1 MVSLPL
7 LYFLVSVSGASV
19 LSLEI
24 LGTRILGPFFGVSLY
39 LWSALITVTLAAL
52 SLGYA
57 LGGRYADRGPKLSRM
72 AGLLA
77 LAGLWLLLI
86 PWIKQPLLQLVEPFD
101 LRAAVLGSA
110 LVLFAPPLVLLGMV
124 TPYALRLKAR
134 SVERVGRDAGNL
146 YAVSTIASVISALAT
161 GFWLIPYLG
170 VLRLTIVVAVVLL
183 LSASYAF
190 WRARKEGARAD
201 AVLAATLSLL
211 AALGGGTSLT
221 HARTLPP
228 GLLWVHDSPYSEIR
242 VLDRP
247 DGTYLLLDGGVH
259 TIAGFGMGESHHRY
273 VPVLESCEL
282 MHPEPGRML
291 LLGLGGGVVVQA
303 YHQAGWKIDAVE
315 IDPSVVEAAREFFG
329 LRPHDA
335 KIVVDDARHFLR
347 ESEEKWDLILVDAF
361 GSSSIPFHLVSEE
374 FFALAKAH
382 LASNGLLAMNV
393 ECRQWYDPLV
403 ASVGLT
409 MKQEFPKVWALP
421 TQEPPNTLGN
431 VVLLSAVDPNFEL
444 PEDKLPRPLNF
455 VNDDY
460 EHWRVVQMNH
470 AWDNRFDP
478 AKLEGAEVLS
488 DDRNPVDLWS
498 NAVNREA
505 RVELREF
512 FGDSPQLR

>member
-1 MVSLPL
+1 MVSIPL

-19 LSLEI
+19 LCLEI

-77 LAGLWLLLI
+77 LAGLWVLLV
-86 PWIKQPLLQLVEPFD
+86 PWLKHPILRVTGPLD

-110 LVLFAPPLVLLGMV
+110 VVLFAPPLVLLGMV

-170 VLRLTIVVAVVLL
+170 VLRLTLLVAVILL

-201 AVLAATLSLL
+201 AVLAAALSLL
-211 AALGGGTSLT
+211 AALGGGASLT
-221 HARTLPP
+221 HARALPP
-228 GLLWVHDSPYSEIR
+228 GLLWLHDSPYSEIR

-282 MHPEPGRML
+282 MHPTPGRML

-303 YHQAGWKIDAVE
+303 YHQAGWKIEAVE
-315 IDPSVVEAAREFFG
+315 IDPSVVEAARQYFG
-329 LRPHDA
+329 LRPQDA
-335 KIVVDDARHFLR
+335 TIVVDDARHFLR
-347 ESEEKWDLILVDAF
+347 ESNEKWDLILVDAF
-361 GSSSIPFHLVSEE
+361 GSSSIPFHLVSKE
-374 FFALAKAH
+374 FFALAKEH
-382 LASNGLLAMNV
+382 LTSQGILAMNV

-403 ASVGLT
+403 ASVGMT
-409 MKQEFPKVWALP
+409 MEQEFPKVWALP

-431 VVLLSAVDPNFEL
+431 VVLLGLADPDFEL
-444 PEDKLPRPLNF
+444 PEDKLPRPLDF

-478 AKLEGAEVLS
+478 AELNNGQILS

-498 NAVNREA
+498 NAVNRAA
-505 RVELREF
+505 RVELRKF
-512 FGDSPQLR
+512 FGDSPLLR